1 MRRPLTCLPAVL
13 LAVTLCP
20 AAQVLAVEPSGE
32 GQLHGMDVLGAV
44 DTVKK
49 WIGPTAPV
57 PLDKPWAKDLA
68 DLTNANAA
76 VYAKAIRNL
85 IIAGERNPQVLTDL
99 AVLATDRDWQLRSRV
114 LRVCAGIGG
123 TSSAPLLLQF
133 SNDNERR
140 IRELAAL
147 GLGQATG
154 EGVYERLIV
163 LLIAPESEIRQ
174 AAAGSLGALGDLRA
188 LEPLT
193 RQEQEPDDLVKRAM
207 RESLTHLA
215 NRPDGVT
222 TAVVLLGQLKDLRRD
237 ALLEA
242 VVDSADRRLCPV
254 VASIAAN
261 PGRDRAIEASSWTQ
275 FLAVRSLAA
284 CGDYRAVPVLIELVD
299 GDANTEIRASA
310 AYTLRLV
317 TGYGAAPGKAWRVW
331 ATDNAVKVAHLSER
345 DTLLAT
351 IEDPTTTISRAEL
364 APWTIAELAPLTEGV
379 LGRPVGRITP
389 WWPSRAL
396 AALRADDHDRW
407 TTQLVLQINGLPSSD
422 VDSRIGLLMLLDDLS
437 AKDDIGPLTE
447 VLKNLKQRLEDEA
460 DKAKETSTKPPD
472 HDAEIEL
479 LTQALGRRGVKTHL

>member
-1 MRRPLTCLPAVL
+1 MRGSLPLILLSAAVL
-13 LAVTLCP
+13 SPSAL
-20 AAQVLAVEPSGE
+20 LAVEPSGE
-32 GQLHGMDVLGAV
+32 GQLHGMDVGAAV
-44 DTVKK
+44 DTVAK
-49 WIGPTAPV
+49 WIGPTTPP

-68 DLTNANAA
+68 DLTDGNAA
-76 VYAKAIRNL
+76 VHAKAIRNL
-85 IIAGERNPQVLTDL
+85 VVAGGSHPEVLTDL

-123 TSSAPLLLQF
+123 TSAAPLLIKF

-147 GLGQATG
+147 GLGQAAG
-154 EGVYERLIV
+154 DGVYTRLTE

-193 RQEQEPDDLVKRAM
+193 HQEQEPDDLVKRAM
-207 RESLTHLA
+207 RESLTRLA
-215 NRPDGVT
+215 NRPDGIAAV
-222 TAVVLLGQLKDLRRD
+222 VVLLAQQKDLRRD

-242 VVDSADRRLCPV
+242 VVDCGDRRLCPP
-254 VASIAAN
+254 IAAIAAD

-275 FLAVRSLAA
+275 FLAVRGLAA

-299 GDANTEIRASA
+299 GDANTEIRTSA

-331 ATDNAVKVAHLSER
+331 ATDNAAKVARLAAR
-345 DTLLAT
+345 DALLAD
-351 IEDPTTTISRAEL
+351 IEDPAKPLTQAEL

-379 LGRPVGRITP
+379 LGRPVGRIAP

-396 AALRADDHDRW
+396 AALRADDHARW
-407 TTQLVLQINGLPSSD
+407 TAQLVLQINALPSSD
-422 VDSRIGLLMLLDDLS
+422 TDSRIGLLMLLDDLS
-437 AKDDIGPLTE
+437 GKDDIGPLTA
-447 VLKNLKQRLEDEA
+447 VLKDLKERMEKEA
-460 DKAKETSTKPPD
+460 DKASDTKSKAPD

-479 LTQALGRRGVKTHL
+479 LSQALGRRGVKTHL